1 MFSTNFSDID
11 FVIVG
16 VYLSGVIAIGFIANR
31 FISSVSTYV
40 VGGRRA
46 GVALNTAT
54 YIGTAFGM
62 NEIMYASIDGFR
74 MGFAYLT
81 MALISFSIPLLLGIT
96 GVVVKRLR
104 ELELTTL
111 PEFFERRFDRR
122 ARVTA
127 GAVCVIAGS
136 LNMGLFPKIG
146 AIFVTYT
153 LGLADQDT
161 DPELT
166 VNLIMT
172 GLIVLVLVYTIMGG
186 MVSVIITDYVQ
197 FVVLSIGVG
206 VALLHCLSHPDIG
219 WSNMVDTWSRA
230 RGEAAFNP
238 FHPDSYGWVFII
250 WMLCMGVFG
259 SVTWAP
265 EATRSL
271 TSKDA
276 STTQRTFLLGSAG
289 GFVRLAAPAL
299 IAIAAFAYFAD
310 HPTLSSHFFPD
321 GLAGEVN
328 NAPHALPLVLGKI
341 LPAGLLGILVA
352 GFLSAFLSTHD
363 SYILTWASIFVRDVV
378 NPLRGTSLSDRQQIV
393 LIRICV
399 LCIGAFLLIWGV
411 WYQLPDSVWT
421 YLAVTGTVYI
431 SGAGITVYG
440 GIYWKRAS
448 SAGAF
453 AALCGGLLAISAL
466 FIEALQVHLPWLTEA
481 KLAFSNFVLCACLF
495 VGFSLLFPD
504 RKVENAKE
512 GSIG

>member
-1 MFSTNFSDID
+1 MFSTNFSQID

-16 VYLSGVIAIGFIANR
+16 VYLVGVIAIGFMANR
-31 FISSVSTYV
+31 YISSVSTYV
-40 VGGRRA
+40 VGGRGA

-74 MGFAYLT
+74 MGFSYLIVAVFAFT
-81 MALISFSIPLLLGIT
+81 IPLMLGIT
-96 GVVVKRLR
+96 GIVVKRLR

-111 PEFFERRFDRR
+111 PEFFERRFDKRT
-122 ARVTA
+122 RVTA
-127 GAVCVIAGS
+127 GIVCVIAGT
-136 LNMGLFPKIG
+136 LNMGLFPKLG
-146 AIFVTYT
+146 AIFITYT
-153 LGLADQDT
+153 LGFADQSADT
-161 DPELT
+161 ELT

-172 GLIVLVLVYTIMGG
+172 VLIVLVLVYTILGG

-197 FVVLSIGVG
+197 FIVLSIGVA
-206 VALLHCLSHPDIG
+206 VALFYCLSHPDIG
-219 WSNMVDTWSRA
+219 WANMVATLTEA

-238 FHPDSYGWVFII
+238 FHPDSYGWVFVI
-250 WMLCMGVFG
+250 WMVCMGVFG

-271 TSKDA
+271 TSKDVA
-276 STTQRTFLLGSAG
+276 TTQKTFLLGSAG
-289 GFVRLAAPAL
+289 SFVRLASPAL
-299 IAIAAFAYFAD
+299 IAIAAFTLFAHD
-310 HPTLSSHFFPD
+310 PQLSTYFFPD
-321 GLAGEVN
+321 GITGPVQ

-378 NPLRGTSLSDRQQIV
+378 NPLRANSLADRQQIV
-393 LIRICV
+393 FIRITV
-399 LCIGAFLLIWGV
+399 LCIGLFLLVWGV
-411 WYQLPDSVWT
+411 WYQLPESVWT

-453 AALCGGLLAISAL
+453 AALCGGLLAVSAL
-466 FIEALQVHLPWLTEA
+466 FIESIQVHFPELTEA
-481 KLAFSNFVLCACLF
+481 KLAFSNFVICACLF

-504 RKVENAKE
+504 PAPADTKE
-512 GSIG
+512 A